1 MPNHTSQGLFEAF
14 DNSRDFYI
22 VHHPAADRKPLA
34 LADQDPQD
42 KWTTHHLSGQNPQD
56 EGTHHH
62 LAADLDPQ
70 DEGAQ
75 HHSVADQNGRGEV
88 TTHDPVAAQDSGRM
102 WVLGDLPAGQ
112 QDDGWDEVEWY

>member
-1 MPNHTSQGLFEAF
+1 MIRRTNGPRIIL
-14 DNSRDFYI
+14 
-22 VHHPAADRKPLA
+22 AARIRRR
-34 LADQDPQD
+34 
-42 KWTTHHLSGQNPQD
+42 
-56 EGTHHH
+56 GTHHH